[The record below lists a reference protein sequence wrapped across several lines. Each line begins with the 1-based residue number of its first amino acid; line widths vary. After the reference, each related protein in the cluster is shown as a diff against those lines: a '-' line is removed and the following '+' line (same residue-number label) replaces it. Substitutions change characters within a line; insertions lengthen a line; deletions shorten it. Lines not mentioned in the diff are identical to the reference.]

1 MSSPPISTNP
11 GIIGTKNPH
20 QCPIRGLVARVS
32 YSIPSTTP
40 PKRPYI
46 AYVAP
51 TTVQTAPSL
60 RASPDVQASRHM
72 LNGTRPVA
80 RAISPSVSTPP
91 ERRAN
96 IQTPA
101 IKTPIA
107 LLNLIQGRLLV
118 NRLRYRI
125 TRIRPVG

>member
-1 MSSPPISTNP
+1 MGTTN
-11 GIIGTKNPH
+11 TH

-60 RASPDVQASRHM
+60 RASPDVQASPRM

-91 ERRAN
+91 DRTSN
-96 IQTPA
+96 IQTPPTRSP
-101 IKTPIA
+101 TPH
-107 LLNLIQGRLLV
+107 
-118 NRLRYRI
+118 RI
-125 TRIRPVG
+125 SFQPPP